1 MDEMISRIKDF
12 SSINKNVKQVI
23 MFDQTIRDIDI
34 IKLYNDFGL
43 SREKME
49 KSMSNY
55 RDVGIILELVKMDE
69 EYNTDWKYYINKFIL
84 PGTEPSKFDN
94 ILISKDKILLLLLTN
109 RRLLRVDMRR
119 LNNKIEQINRD
130 ITIYN
135 EPIATEPKQS
145 ERKGL
150 MGTIRKIFG

>member
-1 MDEMISRIKDF
+1 
-12 SSINKNVKQVI
+12 

-43 SREKME
+43 AREKME

-55 RDVGIILELVKMDE
+55 RDVGIILELLKMDE
-69 EYNTDWKYYINKFIL
+69 EYNTDWKYYIDKFIL
-84 PGTEPSKFDN
+84 PGTEESKFDN
-94 ILISKDKILLLLLTN
+94 ISVSKDRKMLLLLTN

-119 LNNKIEQINRD
+119 LNNKMGQINRD

-135 EPIATEPKQS
+135 EPMPEKKAEEK
-145 ERKGL
+145 KGL
-150 MGTIRKIFG
+150 MGAIRKIFG

>member
-1 MDEMISRIKDF
+1 MDEMISRIKEF

-23 MFDQTIRDIDI
+23 MFDQSIRDIDV

-43 SREKME
+43 TREKME

-94 ILISKDKILLLLLTN
+94 ILISKDKKMLLLLTN

-119 LNNKIEQINRD
+119 LNSKIEQINRD

-135 EPIATEPKQS
+135 EPIATEPKQP

-150 MGTIRKIFG
+150 MGAIRKIFG

>member
-1 MDEMISRIKDF
+1 MDEMISRIKEF
-12 SSINKNVKQVI
+12 SSVNKNVRQVI
-23 MFDQTIRDIDI
+23 IFDQTIKDIDI

-43 SREKME
+43 AREKLE

-55 RDVGIILELVKMDE
+55 RDVGVILELVKMDE
-69 EYNTDWKYYINKFIL
+69 EYNTDWKYYIDKFIL
-84 PGTEPSKFDN
+84 PCSEPSKFNN
-94 ILISKDKILLLLLTN
+94 ILTSKDKNRLLLLTN

-119 LNNKIEQINRD
+119 LNHKIEQINRD

-135 EPIATEPKQS
+135 EPTVSHPKKPA
-145 ERKGL
+145 RKGL